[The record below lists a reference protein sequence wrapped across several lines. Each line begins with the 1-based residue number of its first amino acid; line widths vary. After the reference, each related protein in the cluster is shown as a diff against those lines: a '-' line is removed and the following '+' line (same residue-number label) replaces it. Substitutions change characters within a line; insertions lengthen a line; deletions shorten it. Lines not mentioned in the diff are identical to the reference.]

1 MDIIGAKIVK
11 NVIEKFA
18 EPLTKKLIEMSK
30 DEWEKFKID
39 FDFAFT
45 NYISKSYEKY
55 SKIKT
60 ILYKTEP
67 QYIYDFFE
75 CPKLLQKPN
84 TTVGA
89 QDVNDILDISNFII
103 IEGTGGIGKSTLL
116 KHFFINELEKKDLIP
131 LFIELKDVN
140 LIEGDYSILDIVYQ
154 KLSDLG
160 SSIKPEYMEYAL
172 ESGCFLFLLDGYD
185 EIVSDRKDTF
195 FKKLDQFCDKY
206 TDNFFIISSRPY
218 SEFVE
223 FQRFTVLSSLP
234 LSKEQ
239 AKSLVL
245 KINFEAA
252 NKERFI
258 QELDEKLY
266 DSHESFASNPL
277 LLNIMLLT
285 FDNYADIP
293 EKLHLFYSNAFETL
307 YSRHDATK
315 AGYKREMLSGLSY
328 DSFRKIFAYFCF
340 LTYTRGMLEFTY
352 EELREIMKQIKIPR
366 VEFEVDNY
374 IFDLENSLCVIYKDG
389 IKYTFSHRSFQEY
402 FSAVFLKELSDENL
416 QKYGTQL
423 VKREPFRASHDS
435 LFEMLFDMAEER
447 FEKNILLPILIE
459 IEEGLTEDKY
469 SFYFKELVDEL
480 MIDRDDDDGI
490 RLWVHRGIRNDCL
503 AVFINCFAGYYRI
516 HDNKKSI
523 EGVEATE
530 ELYQYLVNKRGY
542 EYCDKIRK
550 EEVIEDEII
559 WNLLK
564 KTWIGRNIQCIVDLR
579 EVLIEKQ
586 ETNDDILSSFIS
598 FEANV

>member
-1 MDIIGAKIVK
+1 M
-11 NVIEKFA
+11 N
-18 EPLTKKLIEMSK
+18 
-30 DEWEKFKID
+30 
-39 FDFAFT
+39 
-45 NYISKSYEKY
+45 N
-55 SKIKT
+55 
-60 ILYKTEP
+60 
-67 QYIYDFFE
+67 
-75 CPKLLQKPN
+75 
-84 TTVGA
+84 
-89 QDVNDILDISNFII
+89 ILDISNFII

-185 EIVSDRKDTF
+185 EIVSDRKDVF

-206 TDNFFIISSRPY
+206 TDNYFIISSRPY

-239 AKSLVL
+239 AKSLIL
-245 KINFEAA
+245 KINFEEVI
-252 NKERFI
+252 KERFI

-266 DSHESFASNPL
+266 ASHKSFASNPL

-315 AGYKREMLSGLSY
+315 AGYKREMMSDLSY
-328 DSFRKIFAYFCF
+328 DSFRKVFAYFCF
-340 LTYTRGMLEFTY
+340 ITYTRGMLEFTY

-374 IFDLENSLCVIYKDG
+374 IIDLENSLCVIFKDG

-402 FSAVFLKELSDENL
+402 FSAVFLKELSDDNL
-416 QKYGTQL
+416 QKYGVQL
-423 VKREPFRASHDS
+423 IKREPFRASHDS
-435 LFEMLFDMAEER
+435 VFEMLFDMMEER
-447 FEKNILLPILIE
+447 FEKNILLPLLEE
-459 IEEGLTEDKY
+459 IEREITGEKY
-469 SFYFKELVDEL
+469 IFYFNKLIDQIMIEKDEEEKL
-480 MIDRDDDDGI
+480 CLWLRRNI
-490 RLWVHRGIRNDCL
+490 RHSHC
-503 AVFINCFAGYYRI
+503 
-516 HDNKKSI
+516 I
-523 EGVEATE
+523 EGFVNDFARYYDNSRNIYEENKAIE
-530 ELYQYLVNKRGY
+530 ELYQYLMTQKGY
-542 EYCDKIRK
+542 TCGEKIGKK
-550 EEVIEDEII
+550 ELMSDEIMWEI
-559 WNLLK
+559 LK
-564 KTWIGRNIQCIVDLR
+564 KTWIGRSVQGTAELR
-579 EVLIEKQ
+579 QHLIKKM
-586 ETNDDILSSFIS
+586 ETNDDILSDIIS
-598 FEANV
+598 FESTT